1 MEIDMFCEEPLV
13 VGEVTITLRSSE
25 EAKEKLKN

>member
-1 MEIDMFCEEPLV
+1 MEIDMFCEEPLAV
-13 VGEVTITLRSSE
+13 DKVTIRLRSSE